1 MATSPTVSQK
11 PKKKRLALFLDGTW
25 HAVADNTNVWRMK
38 SLCAPRGADGLAQL
52 VYYNPGVGTQFGSR
66 IRGGMFGYGLDQV
79 VIDAY
84 EWLIDHYED
93 GDEIF
98 IFGFSRGAYSAR
110 SLAGLVAKCGL
121 LRPGAPL
128 GVKQIYARY
137 RLGSEARTLWALY
150 AEAQAATAGALSIEE
165 EWMLKYSLRV
175 PITLVGV
182 WDTVG
187 ALGIPAFHI
196 SGISRSTFGF
206 LHTGLRLPV
215 RHGFH
220 ALAVNEYRAA
230 FAPTLWTKR
239 ETATAPD
246 RPLASVEQR
255 WFIGAH
261 ETVGGGYESDLLAQ
275 LPLRWM
281 MAKAS
286 PLGLAFRS
294 DVALEGEAVTAP
306 YPDSFGTFM
315 HGFYRLA
322 RFGRRYYRPID
333 RSDAGEHNVNETID
347 ASVFERWRRD
357 PLYRPQNLVEW
368 AQRHG
373 IDIANLTR
381 PVLASDPSTAVPD

>member
-11 PKKKRLALFLDGTW
+11 PEKKRLALFLDGTW
-25 HAVADNTNVWRMK
+25 HAIADNTNVWRMK

-128 GVKQIYARY
+128 GVKQIYGRY

-215 RHGFH
+215 ERVKPVLDRQPQSG
-220 ALAVNEYRAA
+220 VQKPECRAA
-230 FAPTLWTKR
+230 AAP
-239 ETATAPD
+239 
-246 RPLASVEQR
+246 
-255 WFIGAH
+255 
-261 ETVGGGYESDLLAQ
+261 
-275 LPLRWM
+275 
-281 MAKAS
+281 
-286 PLGLAFRS
+286 
-294 DVALEGEAVTAP
+294 
-306 YPDSFGTFM
+306 
-315 HGFYRLA
+315 A
-322 RFGRRYYRPID
+322 RVSR
-333 RSDAGEHNVNETID
+333 A
-347 ASVFERWRRD
+347 
-357 PLYRPQNLVEW
+357 
-368 AQRHG
+368 
-373 IDIANLTR
+373 
-381 PVLASDPSTAVPD
+381 